1 MLNYWVIWFWIPNL
15 GTPQPILP
23 YPKYPLENGL
33 INNPPLRSLPCLSNL
48 ASDLLATKTFVNSW
62 ELSRPFLKFRRKE
75 MWVSRGQEKELKQGG
90 EESIYGSLM
99 AKLWH
104 FQTPSCAVYGNMGC
118 RVFKGGMQN
127 QIDFWQKSISSED
140 VFVFCQLT
148 WWRVNSHAP
157 KLIFLNEKKIRKF
170 PLIFDINYWLW
181 NSDFGTCWH
190 LATMS
195 IHKIQ

>member
-1 MLNYWVIWFWIPNL
+1 MTYVTYKIPNL

-33 INNPPLRSLPCLSNL
+33 INNPPLPCLSNL

-104 FQTPSCAVYGNMGC
+104 FQTPSCAAYGNMGC
-118 RVFKGGMQN
+118 RVFNGGDAKSDRFLAKIN
-127 QIDFWQKSISSED
+127 IRVSKDF
-140 VFVFCQLT
+140 FVLC
-148 WWRVNSHAP
+148 
-157 KLIFLNEKKIRKF
+157 
-170 PLIFDINYWLW
+170 
-181 NSDFGTCWH
+181 
-190 LATMS
+190 
-195 IHKIQ
+195 

>member
-1 MLNYWVIWFWIPNL
+1 MNCLEHSICIISGCGSKQDVLELSTLPSICMVRNQLWTFQKLGSHTLSFHNLFLKLNYWVIWFWIPNL

-75 MWVSRGQEKELKQGG
+75 MWVSRGQDKELKQGR

-104 FQTPSCAVYGNMGC
+104 FQTPSCAVYGNMGYQ
-118 RVFKGGMQN
+118 VFKGGIQN
-127 QIDFWQKSISSED
+127 QIDFGQKSILSKE
-140 VFVFCQLT
+140 FIVFC
-148 WWRVNSHAP
+148 
-157 KLIFLNEKKIRKF
+157 
-170 PLIFDINYWLW
+170 
-181 NSDFGTCWH
+181 
-190 LATMS
+190 
-195 IHKIQ
+195 